1 VLVAVV
7 AIVWLLLA
15 LRGGSATR
23 PLPDGGVAP
32 PPPPDAAPAP
42 ALASSPLHELE
53 LAALERRLHA
63 EHRRYLAA
71 RRRARQLTRTLQH
84 RPGVAEALNLACVV
98 YGSCDTLWR
107 RARCET
113 GGTFSPRAYNA
124 SSRASGLLQF
134 LPATWRSTPFG
145 RFSVWSPY
153 ANALAAGW
161 MITHGRGGEWECR

>member
-1 VLVAVV
+1 MI
-7 AIVWLLLA
+7 AIVVWLA
-15 LRGGSATR
+15 LSLRASGR
-23 PLPDGGVAP
+23 DPRPDGTATLP
-32 PPPPDAAPAP
+32 PVPSGAPAP
-42 ALASSPLHELE
+42 AATPLAEHELP
-53 LAALERRLHA
+53 LAALHRKLA
-63 EHRRYLAA
+63 LEHRRYLAA

-84 RPGVAEALNLACVV
+84 RPTVAEALNLACVV

-134 LPATWRSTPFG
+134 LPSTWRSTPFG